1 MGLSH
6 IGKIIGHCHSGFR
19 CRVSGVSSKKV
30 RAGLRLALACR
41 SPQVERGG
49 SITFLMPSLSLTLNV
64 EPPGPDLN
72 LRCSI
77 IQIHIWEPDTDRN
90 MIL

>member
-30 RAGLRLALACR
+30 RVGLRL
-41 SPQVERGG
+41 VEKYWNNCGL
-49 SITFLMPSLSLTLNV
+49 IAFYL
-64 EPPGPDLN
+64 DK
-72 LRCSI
+72 
-77 IQIHIWEPDTDRN
+77 Q
-90 MIL
+90 